1 MDVQGVYLYIQAMR
15 VDEIK
20 REEEVL
26 GIRLSIPLSDQCIK
40 DLIYNL
46 LEKYEEHLFKNDCS

>member
-1 MDVQGVYLYIQAMR
+1 MYVYLYIQAMR

-26 GIRLSIPLSDQCIK
+26 GIRVSIPLSDDQCIK
-40 DLIYNL
+40 DFIYNL
-46 LEKYEEHLFKNDCS
+46 LEKHEERLFENNCS